1 MHDPTDLEL
10 RTLLRGHI
18 ATYEQLDT
26 LLFLHRAAG
35 GRTVAAV
42 AEELKLPPRDVA
54 QALERLSAAQLVRT
68 DTASEAAVFH
78 CAPGSP
84 DLARAV
90 NRLAEVDAANRVKVV
105 ELMAETAI
113 DRLRER
119 TTQAFERFSAD
130 RVKQR

>member
-1 MHDPTDLEL
+1 M
-10 RTLLRGHI
+10 LRGHL

-35 GRTVAAV
+35 GCTVAAV
-42 AEELKLPPRDVA
+42 AEELNLQPRDVA
-54 QALERLSAAQLVRT
+54 QALDRLATAQLVRVDT
-68 DTASEAAVFH
+68 DSGVAMFH

-90 NRLAEVDAANRVKVV
+90 NRLAEVDVANRVKVV

-119 TTQAFERFSAD
+119 TTQAFELFSAD
-130 RVKQR
+130 RAKQR